1 MLSDV
6 STAPKALAT
15 VNAGI
20 VALLHV
26 HDVEVLGAV
35 LAARRPQLDA
45 AQPALPQ
52 VRATRHE
59 HVVHRLQTQHNRVS
73 SQRNP
78 TAVAARQS
86 IARVQPYM

>member
-6 STAPKALAT
+6 STAPEALAT
-15 VNAGI
+15 VRAGM

-35 LAARRPQLDA
+35 LATRRPQLDA

-73 SQRNP
+73 PRRNP
-78 TAVAARQS
+78 TVVAARQS
-86 IARVQPYM
+86 YAHVQML